1 MFEHRPNCVA
11 RVLVTVCSGFTV
23 LVTLTD
29 HLLLQVKY
37 RAVQES
43 AHHPLTEA
51 VVICVVPALMDMLL
65 KGSLLFSPW
74 WAGQEAVFSTVPM
87 ETSHVCVSYRP
98 LVLKLVTDAHGHAA
112 WHSNSYLIVYPFF
125 ASLGFID
132 FWHFCVVLQEI
143 KFL

>member
-43 AHHPLTEA
+43 AHPLTEA
-51 VVICVVPALMDMLL
+51 VVISVVPALMDMLL

-74 WAGQEAVFSTVPM
+74 
-87 ETSHVCVSYRP
+87 
-98 LVLKLVTDAHGHAA
+98 
-112 WHSNSYLIVYPFF
+112 
-125 ASLGFID
+125 
-132 FWHFCVVLQEI
+132 
-143 KFL
+143 

>member
-23 LVTLTD
+23 LVTLSD

-43 AHHPLTEA
+43 ARHPLTEA
-51 VVICVVPALMDMLL
+51 VVMCCSSTDGHATEGESAFL
-65 KGSLLFSPW
+65 SLR
-74 WAGQEAVFSTVPM
+74 AGQEAVFSTVPM

-112 WHSNSYLIVYPFF
+112 
-125 ASLGFID
+125 
-132 FWHFCVVLQEI
+132 
-143 KFL
+143 